1 MAEVGLHLLQT
12 PQVILLHTLQD
23 CTESELLGHLTIM
36 DNLPPSSPP
45 PLFCLRM
52 NEETTL
58 QAQTVYS
65 RECITNLFLCSVLR
79 TSTMLCTY
87 LSHSSL

>member
-12 PQVILLHTLQD
+12 PQVTLLHTLQD
-23 CTESELLGHLTIM
+23 WTESELLGHLTIM

-45 PLFCLRM
+45 LFCLRM

-58 QAQTVYS
+58 HAQTVMVDGD
-65 RECITNLFLCSVLR
+65 TDNALVFQHVWK
-79 TSTMLCTY
+79 
-87 LSHSSL
+87 